1 MQQGSIGR
9 YQILEE
15 IASGS
20 QGLVYR
26 AFDPQTNQIIALKV
40 LHSALT
46 SDRTYLERFHRE
58 ARIAASIKHSNVVR
72 IFEVGEDNGQ
82 HFISMEFVPENLARV
97 IESSGPLPIE
107 SAARFTIQIAQ
118 GLDAAHRL
126 GIVHRDVKPQNV
138 LIGPDGIAK
147 VTDFGIARAEALS
160 TMTATGMI
168 MGTPHYMSPEQAQGE
183 RVDVRS
189 DVYSLG
195 CVLYQMLAG
204 DVPFQGTTPL
214 AVLRQHV
221 EVRPR
226 SVRELRRDVPREVA
240 SVVDR
245 AMGKNPSRRFQSMSE
260 MATALRV
267 AVPNLVLSEPQAR
280 PRAATAAAPA
290 PQYPARTGTRGL
302 RQFVYGAATVAA
314 VSAIIGVFLA
324 VAGIGF
330 GEPGANAALVP
341 PSPTATEVSP
351 TPIAL
356 APVPPAPET
365 PMPTAVAVP
374 PTPVAPGPVPPT
386 PMAPTSTATSVLPT
400 PTATVVSPTPIA
412 TVLVPSATVVPTT
425 TTTAVSPSPTPT
437 DTSTPL
443 PSASPTPL
451 VLGELSGMYA
461 GEIHNTTFDIS
472 STITLHIQQLGGSI
486 SGEVEVFPPLNGDGP
501 IQGSVIGD
509 QLDFTVSFLSGGIP
523 YSITFIGEVL
533 PSGTLRGVYNA
544 VPTGEKGTWEVSP
557 DE

>member
-1 MQQGSIGR
+1 MQRGSIGR

-40 LHSALT
+40 LHSSLT

-58 ARIAASIKHSNVVR
+58 ARIAASINNPNVVR

-82 HFISMEFVPENLARV
+82 HFISMEFVPENLARI
-97 IESSGPLPIE
+97 IESSGLLPIE
-107 SAARFTIQIAQ
+107 RAARFAIQIAQ
-118 GLDAAHRL
+118 GLDAAHRR

-226 SVRELRRDVPREVA
+226 YLYASFAVRCRERSRGSLSV
-240 SVVDR
+240 
-245 AMGKNPSRRFQSMSE
+245 
-260 MATALRV
+260 
-267 AVPNLVLSEPQAR
+267 
-280 PRAATAAAPA
+280 
-290 PQYPARTGTRGL
+290 
-302 RQFVYGAATVAA
+302 
-314 VSAIIGVFLA
+314 
-324 VAGIGF
+324 
-330 GEPGANAALVP
+330 
-341 PSPTATEVSP
+341 
-351 TPIAL
+351 
-356 APVPPAPET
+356 
-365 PMPTAVAVP
+365 
-374 PTPVAPGPVPPT
+374 
-386 PMAPTSTATSVLPT
+386 
-400 PTATVVSPTPIA
+400 
-412 TVLVPSATVVPTT
+412 
-425 TTTAVSPSPTPT
+425 
-437 DTSTPL
+437 
-443 PSASPTPL
+443 
-451 VLGELSGMYA
+451 
-461 GEIHNTTFDIS
+461 
-472 STITLHIQQLGGSI
+472 
-486 SGEVEVFPPLNGDGP
+486 
-501 IQGSVIGD
+501 
-509 QLDFTVSFLSGGIP
+509 
-523 YSITFIGEVL
+523 
-533 PSGTLRGVYNA
+533 
-544 VPTGEKGTWEVSP
+544 
-557 DE
+557 